1 MTNRTLPVGR
11 LGLAGLLA
19 AMAVGQAS
27 DFGGFVDI
35 VAAHRV
41 GGDGAAV
48 VVALLL
54 LSGEAVAAAGL
65 FARSPQA
72 RRRGATGAV
81 LVAAAWSLMASQAFA
96 RGLALSNCGCFGV
109 HAAQRLRWWVLVED
123 VEFVAW
129 AVWTF
134 RRTRQPGAP
143 RPRIR
148 PEEPAAR

>member
-1 MTNRTLPVGR
+1 MR
-11 LGLAGLLA
+11 LGLGALLA

-35 VAAHRV
+35 VASHRV

-54 LSGEAVAAAGL
+54 VSGEAVAAAGL
-65 FARSPQA
+65 LARSPRA
-72 RRRGATGAV
+72 RRRGATATVAV
-81 LVAAAWSLMASQAFA
+81 AVAWSLLASQAFG
-96 RGLALSNCGCFGV
+96 RGLALPNCGCFGV

-129 AVWTF
+129 AV
-134 RRTRQPGAP
+134 
-143 RPRIR
+143 
-148 PEEPAAR
+148 